1 MDSSKSLAPSRTID
15 LRVPEDSQQQ
25 RNQNYVEGQRE
36 EQQQGEQEAQG
47 PLQVLQ
53 IVLIYLWEVC
63 PQSLAFSMLA
73 VNNLVKQPV
82 CGHQALTHD

>member
-15 LRVPEDSQQQ
+15 LRGPEDSQQQ

-47 PLQVLQ
+47 PLQVL
-53 IVLIYLWEVC
+53 IYLWEVWLDGLPSVTGIQHAC
-63 PQSLAFSMLA
+63 SE
-73 VNNLVKQPV
+73 QPGQTA
-82 CGHQALTHD
+82 CLRSSSINT

>member
-1 MDSSKSLAPSRTID
+1 MDSSKSLAPSR
-15 LRVPEDSQQQ
+15 LRGPGDSQQQ
-25 RNQNYVEGQRE
+25 RNQDCVEGQRE

-63 PQSLAFSMLA
+63 PHQSLAFSMLA
-73 VNNLVKQPV
+73 VNNHLVKQPV
-82 CGHQALTHD
+82 CVHQALTRN